1 MWKEH
6 PIMAIYVKCTLHIYC
21 WIQFNVAFYNGRKSD
36 ILNSGL
42 HNVYKSADVL
52 SLLWARMIC

>member
-6 PIMAIYVKCTLHIYC
+6 PIMEICVKCALHIYC
-21 WIQFNVAFYNGRKSD
+21 WIQSNVAFYNDRKSD

-52 SLLWARMIC
+52 SLLRASMIF